1 MAFGYSTSDM
11 VFRSKG
17 QGHRVT
23 ECKNILKVN
32 QVANV
37 NYALYQVPV
46 SNYYCY
52 YYFIVTMMMMMI
64 IIIICCVADKCWRFL
79 QQFGMK
85 ISLRLQTQFTET
97 LAVCLTCRNI
107 SLTLRCMLCDSYTSG
122 IVALEESPRHWGP
135 VYKSLS
141 LDLKSLKIVKY
152 FAFCK

>member
-52 YYFIVTMMMMMI
+52 YYY
-64 IIIICCVADKCWRFL
+64 CYYDDDDDDDYYYYY
-79 QQFGMK
+79 
-85 ISLRLQTQFTET
+85 
-97 LAVCLTCRNI
+97 
-107 SLTLRCMLCDSYTSG
+107 MLCCRQ
-122 IVALEESPRHWGP
+122 VLEVLAAVRNEDQSEIADA
-135 VYKSLS
+135 VYRNTCSLFNLS
-141 LDLKSLKIVKY
+141 
-152 FAFCK
+152 